1 MLLVKIYVD
10 VSTIP
15 GAGLGLFAGEP
26 LAEGTVIWR
35 EHALFDLTFTQEQL
49 EKLGRTYKPAME
61 KIESFAWFDG
71 ERNLWVLPGDNA
83 RFMNHSETP
92 NCDDSELYVTKTN
105 RFIDAGEEL
114 TIDYR
119 VFHTGDLGF

>member
-61 KIESFAWFDG
+61 K
-71 ERNLWVLPGDNA
+71 
-83 RFMNHSETP
+83 
-92 NCDDSELYVTKTN
+92 N
-105 RFIDAGEEL
+105 RIFRL
-114 TIDYR
+114 
-119 VFHTGDLGF
+119 V